1 MDQLIDLNRLAKLR
15 DERPQSL
22 MAYIRFAWPE
32 IKAALDRG
40 HTLKAVHQRL
50 QECGITIG
58 YRHLSSY
65 VGRLRLKDRRAGM
78 PAARAPER
86 NTGVAESPAK
96 AAAIRECGSN
106 DPLANVR
113 ERTRKRPGFNFSD
126 EPADEKKLI

>member
-1 MDQLIDLNRLAKLR
+1 MDQLIDLNRLAELR

-50 QECGITIG
+50 QECGINIG

-65 VGRLRLKDRRAGM
+65 VGRLRLQDRRAGM
-78 PAARAPER
+78 PAPAPER

-96 AAAIRECGSN
+96 AADIRESGSN

-126 EPADEKKLI
+126 EPADERDLI

>member
-1 MDQLIDLNRLAKLR
+1 MDEPIDLSRLAALR
-15 DERPQSL
+15 EEKPRSL
-22 MAYIRFAWPE
+22 MAYIRLAWPE
-32 IKAALDRG
+32 IKAALERG

-65 VGRLRLKDRRAGM
+65 VGRLRQRDRIAG
-78 PAARAPER
+78 
-86 NTGVAESPAK
+86 GSCVAEATPVARPPAQ
-96 AAAIRECGSN
+96 AINAEKGAPN

-113 ERTRKRPGFNFSD
+113 ERTRKRPKFNFSD

>member
-1 MDQLIDLNRLAKLR
+1 
-15 DERPQSL
+15 

-50 QECGITIG
+50 QECGIAIG

-65 VGRLRLKDRRAGM
+65 VGRLRRRDQLAGG
-78 PAARAPER
+78 PSFR
-86 NTGVAESPAK
+86 VAEARVVAK
-96 AAAIRECGSN
+96 PTAEAVIADQGGR

>member
-1 MDQLIDLNRLAKLR
+1 MAQLIDLNRLAKLR
-15 DERPQSL
+15 DEKPQSL

-50 QECGITIG
+50 QECGINIG

-86 NTGVAESPAK
+86 NTGVAELLARPPLFGRAERTIGWRTFRAAG
-96 AAAIRECGSN
+96 AAAVSK
-106 DPLANVR
+106 
-113 ERTRKRPGFNFSD
+113 RTD
-126 EPADEKKLI
+126 TI

>member
-1 MDQLIDLNRLAKLR
+1 LAQLIDLNRLAKLR
-15 DERPQSL
+15 DEKPQSL
-22 MAYIRFAWPE
+22 MAYIRLAWPE
-32 IKAALDRG
+32 IKAALERG
-40 HTLKAVHQRL
+40 HTLKAVHERL

-65 VGRLRLKDRRAGM
+65 VGRLRQRDRI
-78 PAARAPER
+78 
-86 NTGVAESPAK
+86 TGEPSSRVAEARLVARPSAEAVIAGKK
-96 AAAIRECGSN
+96 ARN